1 MSHKQTFINQQ
12 NFTIMGT
19 TKTTTNNTTTNNTNN
34 VNNNTTNKNIVEIK
48 DRNIIRVTRGEKN
61 RYYFE
66 VDGEPFA
73 SYNQKGEEVETNSF
87 SLDLTTLAKQI
98 GNKHEIFNTA
108 FSMAGVSREGILN
121 PQIVA
126 LCFTNSK
133 VTITRTHK
141 DATDLRET
149 GIEGDTYGKNTWK
162 STITDI
168 TPNINQFSQQ
178 ALIQMIFNPQTLTI
192 KDVPTVPT
200 VADLF
205 AQMK

>member
-1 MSHKQTFINQQ
+1 MSHKTIFINQQ
-12 NFTIMGT
+12 NFTTVATKNDT
-19 TKTTTNNTTTNNTNN
+19 TKTSNVDTTKTSND
-34 VNNNTTNKNIVEIK
+34 VVELK

-66 VDGEPFA
+66 VDGEPFEG
-73 SYNQKGEEVETNSF
+73 YNQKGEEVETNSF
-87 SLDLTTLAKQI
+87 SLDITTLAKQI

-108 FSMAGVSREGILN
+108 FSMAGVVKDGILN

-133 VTITRTHK
+133 VTITRIHK

-162 STITDI
+162 SAITDI
-168 TPNINQFSQQ
+168 TPNINAFSQQ

-192 KDVPTVPT
+192 KDAPTVPSVT
-200 VADLF
+200 DLF
-205 AQMK
+205 AAMK

>member
-1 MSHKQTFINQQ
+1 MSHKTTFINQQ
-12 NFTIMGT
+12 NFTTMGR
-19 TKTTTNNTTTNNTNN
+19 TNNTNN
-34 VNNNTTNKNIVEIK
+34 NTTNNNVNNETNKTEKNAVELK

-66 VDGEPFA
+66 VDGEPFEG
-73 SYNQKGEEVETNSF
+73 YNQKGEEVETNSF
-87 SLDLTTLAKQI
+87 SLDITTLAKQI

-108 FSMAGVSREGILN
+108 FSMAGVVKDGILN

-133 VTITRTHK
+133 VTIARVHK

-162 STITDI
+162 SAITDI
-168 TPNINQFSQQ
+168 TPNINAFSQQ

-192 KDVPTVPT
+192 KDTPTVPSVT
-200 VADLF
+200 DLF
-205 AQMK
+205 AAMK

>member
-1 MSHKQTFINQQ
+1 MKAT
-12 NFTIMGT
+12 
-19 TKTTTNNTTTNNTNN
+19 
-34 VNNNTTNKNIVEIK
+34 NTTNTTNATNTNATSTETSNKNVVELK

-66 VDGEPFA
+66 VDGEPFDG
-73 SYNQKGEEVETNSF
+73 YNQKGEAVETNSF

-108 FSMAGVSREGILN
+108 FSMAGVTRDGILN

-133 VTITRTHK
+133 VTIKRTHK

-149 GIEGDTYGKNTWK
+149 GIEGATSGKATGK

-168 TPNINQFSQQ
+168 VPNINQFSQQ
-178 ALIQMIFNPQTLTI
+178 ALVQMIFNPQTLTI
-192 KDVPTVPT
+192 KNTPTVPT
-200 VADLF
+200 VAELF

>member
-1 MSHKQTFINQQ
+1 MATNT
-12 NFTIMGT
+12 NT
-19 TKTTTNNTTTNNTNN
+19 TNTTNNVDT
-34 VNNNTTNKNIVEIK
+34 NTTSKDVVELK

-73 SYNQKGEEVETNSF
+73 GYNQKGEEVETNSF

-108 FSMAGVSREGILN
+108 FSMAGVTRDGILN

-133 VTITRTHK
+133 VAITRTHK

-168 TPNINQFSQQ
+168 VPNINQFSQQ

-192 KDVPTVPT
+192 KDAPTVPT